1 MVSFAFPLMAKVVP
15 VPGMYIEDHLV
26 ATYGFKRAREPVE
39 DCLHRLLGTRRV
51 VIERVVECI
60 RDPALANPVQE
71 LHDDLLRRVGLDNSI
86 GVRRLLL
93 EVRPT
98 TYTLIM
104 HFSFAVPDR

>member
-39 DCLHRLLGTRRV
+39 VEDCLHRLPGTRRV

-86 GVRRLLL
+86 GV
-93 EVRPT
+93 
-98 TYTLIM
+98 
-104 HFSFAVPDR
+104 